1 MFTAWLSSSSN
12 LWSST
17 SLYASES
24 PGCKV
29 ARTQCHS
36 LGCNDCLYRRCTRL
50 RWPSY
55 RENLAGV
62 FEATI
67 GPSLM
72 LISSQWYTK
81 SEQAPRFSLWYLGL
95 GLAQI
100 IGGILSYAFQHIAH
114 DAIAGWRVMF
124 VVLGIVTVIVGVATA
139 FFLPDTPMKA
149 KFLSREEKIMLL
161 EHVSVNQT
169 GIDNKRFQLS
179 QIWEACLDL
188 QIWLLILIT
197 ILVSTLSLFHW
208 EYRLNSL
215 CLAICL

>member
-1 MFTAWLSSSSN
+1 
-12 LWSST
+12 
-17 SLYASES
+17 
-24 PGCKV
+24 
-29 ARTQCHS
+29 
-36 LGCNDCLYRRCTRL
+36 
-50 RWPSY
+50 
-55 RENLAGV
+55 
-62 FEATI
+62 
-67 GPSLM
+67 M

-124 VVLGIVTVIVGVATA
+124 VVLGIFTVIVGVATA